1 MAQEIYLI
9 NKKIMSYRNPKISQ
23 QDPLAFTKGFQAAFG
38 QTMSA
43 FKQVSDEIKKQQ
55 EKDDI
60 LQAELLKFQNIGSLE
75 NTSKE
80 VNAAIQESIESL
92 INPMAFSF
100 MKPVA
105 RQKHLQ
111 EVADIKTGLGLLTK
125 FMAIAPSDLSVRSMK
140 NNKDLHAILHQLS
153 SEERAKDVVISG
165 DKDSL
170 DVIFTYTDPESGRVS
185 KVSARDMNKYA
196 NTYVSVKEDL
206 AVLDKVTADVAR
218 SFNPIIS
225 AYAQSKKYINQ
236 NPREVLFNQES
247 TDARIKEFLTP
258 EIAATIFEEELA
270 EQTRYQDYDPKSEI
284 HKEMV
289 FNYFKNEIKNKTVD
303 IENLKEK
310 EDEETPPEEKS
321 FLQIYRPQIE
331 KILEKSKSLAGGK
344 AGKEQQQDY
353 VIKQLQTLFGS
364 GFDIFK
370 DGGMGTVRITGKG
383 ITDTSK
389 FDSEF
394 KFNLGNADSILQA
407 ILNFKGPDDPE
418 KRINILDSL
427 NL

>member
-1 MAQEIYLI
+1 
-9 NKKIMSYRNPKISQ
+9 MSYRNPKISQ

-43 FKQVSDEIKKQQ
+43 FKQVTAEIKKQQ

-125 FMAIAPSDLSVRSMK
+125 FMAISPSDLSVRSMK
-140 NNKDLHAILHQLS
+140 NNKELHAILHQLS
-153 SEERAKDVVISG
+153 SEDRAKDVVISG

-170 DVIFTYTDPESGRVS
+170 DVVFTYTDPESGRVS

-206 AVLDKVTADVAR
+206 GVLNKVTSDAAR

-284 HKEMV
+284 HKEAV
-289 FNYFKNEIKNKTVD
+289 FNYFKDQIKNKTID
-303 IENLKEK
+303 IENLKEE
-310 EDEETPPEEKS
+310 EDEETPPEQKS
-321 FLQIYRPQIE
+321 FLETYRPYVQNLLKKANSI
-331 KILEKSKSLAGGK
+331 SGGK
-344 AGKEQQQDY
+344 AGVKAQQEYIAKELN
-353 VIKQLQTLFGS
+353 VLLG
-364 GFDIFK
+364 GNFK
-370 DGGMGTVRITGKG
+370 VTADGNNGMTTITGAG
-383 ITDTSK
+383 PSFGDTVDSK
-389 FDSEF
+389 TPFLLR
-394 KFNLGNADSILQA
+394 NVDSILQM
-407 ILNFKGPDDPE
+407 ILKFKGPKDGT
-418 KRINILDSL
+418 KRTEILNSL
-427 NL
+427 NI

>member
-1 MAQEIYLI
+1 
-9 NKKIMSYRNPKISQ
+9 MSYRNPKISQ

-43 FKQVSDEIKKQQ
+43 FKQVTAEIKKQQ

-125 FMAIAPSDLSVRSMK
+125 FMAISPSDLSVRSMK
-140 NNKDLHAILHQLS
+140 NNKELHAILHQLS
-153 SEERAKDVVISG
+153 SEDRAKDVVISG

-170 DVIFTYTDPESGRVS
+170 DVVFTYTDPESGRVS

-206 AVLDKVTADVAR
+206 GVLNKVTSDAAR

-289 FNYFKNEIKNKTVD
+289 FNYFKDQIKNKTID
-303 IENLKEK
+303 IENLKEE
-310 EDEETPPEEKS
+310 EDEETPPEQKS
-321 FLQIYRPQIE
+321 FLETYRPYVQNLLKKANSI
-331 KILEKSKSLAGGK
+331 SGGK
-344 AGKEQQQDY
+344 AGVKAQQEYIAKELN
-353 VIKQLQTLFGS
+353 VLLG
-364 GFDIFK
+364 GNFK
-370 DGGMGTVRITGKG
+370 VTADGNNGMTTITGAG
-383 ITDTSK
+383 PSFGDTVDSK
-389 FDSEF
+389 TPFLLR
-394 KFNLGNADSILQA
+394 NVDSILQM
-407 ILNFKGPDDPE
+407 ILKFKGPKDGT
-418 KRINILDSL
+418 KRTEILNSL
-427 NL
+427 NI

>member
-1 MAQEIYLI
+1 
-9 NKKIMSYRNPKISQ
+9 MSYRNPKISQ

-43 FKQVSDEIKKQQ
+43 FKQVTAEIKKQQ

-125 FMAIAPSDLSVRSMK
+125 FMAISPSDLSVRSMK
-140 NNKDLHAILHQLS
+140 NNKELHAILHQLS
-153 SEERAKDVVISG
+153 SEDRAKDVVISG

-170 DVIFTYTDPESGRVS
+170 DVVFTYTDPESGRVS

-206 AVLDKVTADVAR
+206 GVLNKVTSDAAR

-270 EQTRYQDYDPKSEI
+270 EQTRYQDYEPKSEI

-289 FNYFKNEIKNKTVD
+289 FNYFKDQIKNKTID
-303 IENLKEK
+303 IENLKEE
-310 EDEETPPEEKS
+310 EDEETPPEQKS
-321 FLQIYRPQIE
+321 FLETYRPYVQNLLKKANSI
-331 KILEKSKSLAGGK
+331 SGGK
-344 AGKEQQQDY
+344 AGVKAQQEYIAKELN
-353 VIKQLQTLFGS
+353 VLLG
-364 GFDIFK
+364 GNFK
-370 DGGMGTVRITGKG
+370 VTADGNNGMTTITGAG
-383 ITDTSK
+383 PSFGDTVDSK
-389 FDSEF
+389 TPFLLR
-394 KFNLGNADSILQA
+394 NVDSILQM
-407 ILNFKGPDDPE
+407 ILKFKGPKDGT
-418 KRINILDSL
+418 KRTEILNSL
-427 NL
+427 NI

>member
-1 MAQEIYLI
+1 
-9 NKKIMSYRNPKISQ
+9 MSYRNPKISQ

-43 FKQVSDEIKKQQ
+43 FKQVTAEIKKQQ

-125 FMAIAPSDLSVRSMK
+125 FMAISPSDLSVRSMK
-140 NNKDLHAILHQLS
+140 NNKELHAILHQLS
-153 SEERAKDVVISG
+153 SEDRAKDVVISG

-170 DVIFTYTDPESGRVS
+170 DVVFTYTDPESGRVS

-206 AVLDKVTADVAR
+206 GVLNKVTSDAAR

-289 FNYFKNEIKNKTVD
+289 FNYFKNEIKNKTID
-303 IENLKEK
+303 IENLKEE
-310 EDEETPPEEKS
+310 EDEETPPEQKS
-321 FLQIYRPQIE
+321 FLETYRPYVQNLLKKANSI
-331 KILEKSKSLAGGK
+331 SGGK
-344 AGKEQQQDY
+344 AGVKAQQEYIAKELN
-353 VIKQLQTLFGS
+353 VLLG
-364 GFDIFK
+364 GNFK
-370 DGGMGTVRITGKG
+370 VTADGNNGMTTITGAG
-383 ITDTSK
+383 PSFGDTVDSK
-389 FDSEF
+389 TPFLLR
-394 KFNLGNADSILQA
+394 NVDSILQM
-407 ILNFKGPDDPE
+407 ILKFKGPKDGT
-418 KRINILDSL
+418 KRTEILNSL
-427 NL
+427 NI

>member
-1 MAQEIYLI
+1 
-9 NKKIMSYRNPKISQ
+9 MSYRNPKISQ

-43 FKQVSDEIKKQQ
+43 FKQVTDQIKKQQ

-125 FMAIAPSDLSVRSMK
+125 FMAISPSDLSVRSMK
-140 NNKDLHAILHQLS
+140 NNKELHAILHQLS
-153 SEERAKDVVISG
+153 SEDRAKDVVISG
-165 DKDSL
+165 DKNSL
-170 DVIFTYTDPESGRVS
+170 DVVFTYTDPESGRVS

-206 AVLDKVTADVAR
+206 GVLNKVTSDAAR
-218 SFNPIIS
+218 SFNPIVS
-225 AYAQSKKYINQ
+225 AYAQSEKYINQ

-289 FNYFKNEIKNKTVD
+289 FNYFKDQIKNKTID
-303 IENLKEK
+303 IENLKEE
-310 EDEETPPEEKS
+310 EDEETPPEQKS
-321 FLQIYRPQIE
+321 FLETYRPYVQNLLKKANSI
-331 KILEKSKSLAGGK
+331 SGGK
-344 AGKEQQQDY
+344 AGVKAQQEYIAKELN
-353 VIKQLQTLFGS
+353 VLLG
-364 GFDIFK
+364 GNFK
-370 DGGMGTVRITGKG
+370 VTADGNNGMTTITGAG
-383 ITDTSK
+383 PSFDDSIDSK
-389 FDSEF
+389 TPFLLR
-394 KFNLGNADSILQA
+394 NVDSILQM
-407 ILNFKGPDDPE
+407 ILKFKGPKDGT
-418 KRINILDSL
+418 KRTEILNSL
-427 NL
+427 NI

>member
-1 MAQEIYLI
+1 
-9 NKKIMSYRNPKISQ
+9 MSYRNPKISQ

-43 FKQVSDEIKKQQ
+43 FKQVTAEIKKQQ

-125 FMAIAPSDLSVRSMK
+125 FMAISPSDLSVRSMK
-140 NNKDLHAILHQLS
+140 NNKELHAILHQLS
-153 SEERAKDVVISG
+153 SEDRAKDVVISG

-170 DVIFTYTDPESGRVS
+170 DVVFTYTDPESGRVS

-206 AVLDKVTADVAR
+206 GVLNKVTSDAAK

-289 FNYFKNEIKNKTVD
+289 FNYFKDQIKNKTID
-303 IENLKEK
+303 IENLKEE
-310 EDEETPPEEKS
+310 EDEETPPEQKS
-321 FLQIYRPQIE
+321 FLETYRPYVQNLLKKANSI
-331 KILEKSKSLAGGK
+331 SGGK
-344 AGKEQQQDY
+344 AGVKAQQEYIAKELN
-353 VIKQLQTLFGS
+353 VLLG
-364 GFDIFK
+364 GNFK
-370 DGGMGTVRITGKG
+370 VTADGNNGMTTITGAG
-383 ITDTSK
+383 PSFGDTVDSK
-389 FDSEF
+389 TPFLLR
-394 KFNLGNADSILQA
+394 NVDSILQM
-407 ILNFKGPDDPE
+407 ILKFKGPKDGT
-418 KRINILDSL
+418 KRTEILNSL
-427 NL
+427 NI